1 MGRRLFIGGIVVAAL
16 LLAALGAAISL
27 IRSIT
32 SLLPS
37 LVFERS
43 TAR

>member
-1 MGRRLFIGGIVVAAL
+1 MRRRLYIGGIVVAAV
-16 LLAALGAAISL
+16 LLAGLGALISL
-27 IRSIT
+27 VRSLT
-32 SLLPS
+32 SLAPP